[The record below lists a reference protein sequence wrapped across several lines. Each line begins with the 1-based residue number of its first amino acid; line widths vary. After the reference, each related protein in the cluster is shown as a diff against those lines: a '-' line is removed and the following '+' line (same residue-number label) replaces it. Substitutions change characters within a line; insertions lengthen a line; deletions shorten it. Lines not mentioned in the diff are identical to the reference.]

1 MSNQDRRSSQIEIE
15 VKDLAPAPSTPTPLQ
30 SQESGAFD
38 GDDGGAD

>member
-15 VKDLAPAPSTPTPLQ
+15 VKDLAPAPSTPATLQ